1 MLIDM
6 TESIGA
12 RLRLLRG
19 SMTQPEFAKI
29 AGTSKQHVSRIEGGL
44 IREPSP
50 ALLERWARHFGVRV
64 EWLITGQGPREAPA
78 QAVSQPMGLDLD
90 ILGIALTSMDQVI
103 RRRGLRMERHLG
115 KFAPVLAFAYE
126 LAREAFPAGVPDP
139 EKAEGK
145 KALQAFDKQLDE
157 FLGGGIA
164 DGSLGPFEADAG
176 AGSGSTGTRTAQRKK
191 AGSGRG

>member
-1 MLIDM
+1 MLTGPALGKAIEEAM
-6 TESIGA
+6 RRKG
-12 RLRLLRG
+12 
-19 SMTQPEFAKI
+19 
-29 AGTSKQHVSRIEGGL
+29 VSR
-44 IREPSP
+44 S
-50 ALLERWARHFGVRV
+50 AMARDFGVRPESTYDWTKHGRIAKNRLTQLFEYFADV
-64 EWLITGQGPREAPA
+64 VPPSHWGIQAGAFGFAPA
-78 QAVSQPMGLDLD
+78 SQSPGLDPD